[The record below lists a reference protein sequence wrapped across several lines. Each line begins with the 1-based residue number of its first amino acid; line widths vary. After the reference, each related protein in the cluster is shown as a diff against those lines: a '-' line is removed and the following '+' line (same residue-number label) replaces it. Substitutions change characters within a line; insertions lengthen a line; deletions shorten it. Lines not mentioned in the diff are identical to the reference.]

1 MEMTMDVMANSIVYW
16 TQGVVER
23 SLFSSNARIYGMTSA
38 GSRKIWPTYGPVSA
52 AKSALESHIR
62 QISVELA
69 PRGITANSLC
79 AGVTLTPALDKI
91 PGNENIVDEA
101 TKNNPSNRLTQTSD
115 ISGSI
120 IALSHPGADWITGNV
135 IMVDGGEEL
144 T

>member
-1 MEMTMDVMANSIVYW
+1 MDVMANSIVYW

-69 PRGITANSLC
+69 PRGITANS
-79 AGVTLTPALDKI
+79 
-91 PGNENIVDEA
+91 
-101 TKNNPSNRLTQTSD
+101 
-115 ISGSI
+115 
-120 IALSHPGADWITGNV
+120 
-135 IMVDGGEEL
+135 
-144 T
+144 

>member
-1 MEMTMDVMANSIVYW
+1 MDVMANSIVYW
-16 TQGVVER
+16 TQGIVER
-23 SLFSSNARIYGMTSA
+23 SLFSKNGRIYGMTSA

-62 QISVELA
+62 QIAVELA
-69 PRGITANSLC
+69 PQRITANSLC

-91 PGNENIVDEA
+91 PGNNDIVDQA
-101 TKNNPSNRLTQTSD
+101 TKNNPSNRLTLTSD